1 MTYDFFA
8 YVSRMKYIKR
18 WCLMHSEIE
27 ENVKEHT
34 FDVCVIAHALAVIG
48 NAYYGKAYDVE
59 KTVLYAMYHE
69 TSEVVTGDL
78 PTPVKYFNSSINV
91 AYKDLERLADEK
103 LLSTLPD
110 ELKEEFAKSVLPDL
124 SSGEYKLVKCA
135 DRLSAYIK
143 CLEELKIGNK
153 EFAKAKT
160 SIMKDIE
167 KMPQEEVKYFVKN
180 ILPVYGKTLD
190 ELE

>member
-8 YVSRMKYIKR
+8 YIARMKYIKR
-18 WCLMHSEIE
+18 WCLMHSEVE
-27 ENVKEHT
+27 ENIKEHS
-34 FDVCVIAHALAVIG
+34 FDVVVISHALAVIG
-48 NAYYGKAYDVE
+48 NAYYNKNYEVE
-59 KTVLYAMYHE
+59 KVLLYA
-69 TSEVVTGDL
+69 
-78 PTPVKYFNSSINV
+78 KYFNDEIKG
-91 AYKDLERLADEK
+91 AYKDLEKLACEK
-103 LLSTLPD
+103 LLNTLPD
-110 ELKEEFAKSVLPDL
+110 ELKAEYVKSVLPDTATD
-124 SSGEYKLVKCA
+124 EYKLIKCA

-160 SIMKDIE
+160 SIYKDIE

-180 ILPVYGKTLD
+180 VLPSYGKTLD